1 MNTNTGKHAVW
12 CIVIHD
18 PKVITYTFKARG
30 ESVNAERFQCVIG
43 SSDPK
48 QYMMGSV
55 PFSFTDRGAAK
66 KALEK
71 FRDKSVWIL
80 RTPAFDT
87 KSKTE
92 YISCPQ
98 KSVLL
103 LQTPSKLT
111 AVLVT
116 SKSELEHPSKFL
128 QVGLNLQELLGHL
141 QTMQY
146 DKTAPRAGT
155 TKTESKVFDL
165 VAKIADVSTSKTV
178 DKGGTRYTVAEMTL
192 VDKSGKVKVSVWGT
206 AIAAVANVPDTHGV
220 TLIGVT
226 ATRDNGEVKLNLWP
240 SAHVITIDPAQSL
253 TSLDAS
259 GEELKLLTA
268 QFTPTSAPINT
279 AGDAYPTCAAALEA
293 ANGCIDDK
301 LFQMN
306 YGIMDAPTCAEDIK
320 TKDGRFFVRCQF
332 RDRTGCVEV
341 FVIAVAVPA
350 LYNCKDEAE
359 LWTKSANG
367 ELECV
372 KVRVNVR
379 GVMRS
384 EGSDVK
390 RYIGEIVESP
400 LMTTASPL
408 AMRAAVGLAE
418 IIGGIV
424 IPAPAQ
430 RATELPM
437 IGLAVIAD
445 KRGPVAAHRILL
457 LVQGNNTSTLEAG
470 IQADKIEDQSYKV
483 TSNGARCLLSDSDT
497 TVNLVGYCNTG
508 SMLTYRLDREVALVL
523 VSAVTMTEDA
533 SNSGSTDGSR
543 FLATVEYMQK
553 IGADDKASLLKSLE
567 TEWKSVLLDQPREG
581 LSPSE
586 ADYWNQKRE

>member
-1 MNTNTGKHAVW
+1 M
-12 CIVIHD
+12 
-18 PKVITYTFKARG
+18 
-30 ESVNAERFQCVIG
+30 
-43 SSDPK
+43 
-48 QYMMGSV
+48 
-55 PFSFTDRGAAK
+55 
-66 KALEK
+66 
-71 FRDKSVWIL
+71 
-80 RTPAFDT
+80 
-87 KSKTE
+87 
-92 YISCPQ
+92 
-98 KSVLL
+98 
-103 LQTPSKLT
+103 
-111 AVLVT
+111 
-116 SKSELEHPSKFL
+116 
-128 QVGLNLQELLGHL
+128 
-141 QTMQY
+141 
-146 DKTAPRAGT
+146 
-155 TKTESKVFDL
+155 
-165 VAKIADVSTSKTV
+165 
-178 DKGGTRYTVAEMTL
+178 
-192 VDKSGKVKVSVWGT
+192 
-206 AIAAVANVPDTHGV
+206 
-220 TLIGVT
+220 
-226 ATRDNGEVKLNLWP
+226 
-240 SAHVITIDPAQSL
+240 
-253 TSLDAS
+253 
-259 GEELKLLTA
+259 
-268 QFTPTSAPINT
+268 
-279 AGDAYPTCAAALEA
+279 
-293 ANGCIDDK
+293 
-301 LFQMN
+301 
-306 YGIMDAPTCAEDIK
+306 
-320 TKDGRFFVRCQF
+320 
-332 RDRTGCVEV
+332 
-341 FVIAVAVPA
+341 IAVAVPA

-359 LWTKSANG
+359 LSTKSANG

-430 RATELPM
+430 RATDLPM

-457 LVQGNNTSTLEAG
+457 LVQGNNISTLEAG

-483 TSNGARCLLSDSDT
+483 TSNGARCLLSDADT

-581 LSPSE
+581 LSP
-586 ADYWNQKRE
+586 ADPEYWNKKRKIQRCLSAQKTPLDMKPPDE